1 MEQLYRIRCYT
12 GYAILGEAPPQ
23 MDPQVLYRVLYASKH
38 YQHCLVVERS
48 DWETYYGHKTWIVHE
63 EALIP
68 V

>member
-1 MEQLYRIRCYT
+1 MERLYRIRCYT

-23 MDPQVLYRVLYASKH
+23 MDPQVLYSVLYASKH
-38 YQHCLVVERS
+38 YQHCFVVERS
-48 DWETYYGHKTWIVHE
+48 DRETYYGHKTWIVHE

>member
-1 MEQLYRIRCYT
+1 MERLYRIRCFT

-23 MDPQVLYRVLYASKH
+23 MDTQVLYRVLYASKH
-38 YQHCLVVERS
+38 YQLCFVVERS
-48 DWETYYGHKTWIVHE
+48 DREKYYGYKIWIVLE